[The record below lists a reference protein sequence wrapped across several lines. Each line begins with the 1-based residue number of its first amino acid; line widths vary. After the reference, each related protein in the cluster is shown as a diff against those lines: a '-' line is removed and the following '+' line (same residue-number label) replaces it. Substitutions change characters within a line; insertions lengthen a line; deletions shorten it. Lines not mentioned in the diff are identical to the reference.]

1 MKRQNIFM
9 VDGLGAILS
18 TVCLGLLTH
27 FEKTF
32 GMPKNNLYVFIII
45 SFLFSIYSFTCYFL
59 AISNWRICLKII
71 AGLNLL
77 YCLITAFSVIKNINS
92 LTTIGYIY
100 FILEL
105 IIVVILAFYEI
116 KLSKRT

>member
-1 MKRQNIFM
+1 MKRQNIFLI
-9 VDGLGAILS
+9 DGLGAMLS
-18 TVCLGLLTH
+18 TVCLGVLTH

-59 AISNWRICLKII
+59 AVSNWRMYLKII
-71 AGLNLL
+71 AVLNLL
-77 YCLITAFSVIKNINS
+77 YCVITAFSVINNINS

-100 FILEL
+100 FMLEL

-116 KLSKRT
+116 KLSRLT